1 MYIKNKLK
9 EYYPNEEINIFVDMD
24 GVITDYNFGSS
35 LDFKNKRP
43 LFSNINILRRLNRD
57 KLINLYILSICKTKE
72 DIDDKNTWLD
82 KYAPF
87 FTKKR
92 RYIISK
98 SEYPHLSSKELKL
111 HFLIEIIND
120 LNLKNVC
127 LIDDDNAILK
137 YIKDSNLDIKLF
149 QDSSIIE

>member
-1 MYIKNKLK
+1 MYIKDKLK
-9 EYYPNEEINIFVDMD
+9 ELFPRGEVNIFVDMD

-43 LFSNINILRRLNRD
+43 LFTNINNLRRLNRE
-57 KLINLYILSICKTKE
+57 KNINLYILSICKTRN
-72 DIDDKNTWLD
+72 DINDKNTWLD

-87 FTKKR
+87 FKFNR
-92 RYIISK
+92 RYIIPK

-111 HFLIEIIND
+111 NFLIDIIND

-127 LIDDDNAILK
+127 LIDDDNGILK